1 MATGRNRE
9 HGAAL
14 MVSLVTIVG
23 LLAIGAVTLLAVQSE
38 ISSAGAS
45 RFEQTALY
53 SSESGVAAAMEY
65 LRSNCSTITLFGDVV
80 EPNNVNPQRPSSI
93 FGNDRQPGQPGN
105 PFTIDS
111 AAWYSVTILNNP
123 GDSGM
128 ALGDDTDGTVVL
140 RSIGHGPNATQVT
153 IEVTVQN
160 TTCIATFCEHEF
172 AQRNISARNDANAIC
187 SGAIDPSGGTR
198 TITPGGP

>member
-1 MATGRNRE
+1 
-9 HGAAL
+9 
-14 MVSLVTIVG
+14 MVALVTIVG

-53 SSESGVAAAMEY
+53 SAESGVASGMEY
-65 LRSNCSTITLFGDVV
+65 LRTNCQTTGLFFSDVV

-128 ALGDDTDGTVVL
+128 AAGDDADGTVIL
-140 RSIGHGPNATQVT
+140 RSVGYGPNATQVT
-153 IEVTVQN
+153 LEVTVQN
-160 TTCIATFCEHEF
+160 TSCIATYCEQEF
-172 AQRNISARNDANAIC
+172 AQRNISARNDANAVC
-187 SGAIDPSGGTR
+187 SKAIDASAGTR